1 MIMRFYELWIGL
13 RYTRAKRQ
21 NHFISF
27 ISGTAILGMVIG
39 VAALIAVMAVMNGFD
54 HTLRSRIL
62 AVTSDIIVQGNG
74 VPVLDWQTA
83 RRRLSRVPGV
93 TGVAPYVQAQA
104 LLSHNG
110 LVSGAMIEGIDP
122 SLEGG
127 VDKLTQDMKVGQL
140 QSLHTHPWS
149 IVLGTALAR
158 QLGVTVGD
166 KITLISPQGGVT
178 PLGVSPALRQFTVV
192 GLFSVGIYAYDSGM
206 AYISLGD
213 AQRLYGLDQGVTGLR
228 MQIKNPFDAPAFA
241 AHLQKKL
248 GPAFYIQDWTQT
260 HENFFKALSMEKLV
274 MFVILSLIIA
284 VAAFNIVA
292 TLVMVVTD
300 KETDIAILRT
310 IGVTPR
316 SIMLIF
322 MVQGAVIGL
331 FGTLLG
337 VIFGVLLAL
346 NIPTLVPALEHLLH
360 TQFIS
365 PEVYS
370 ISQLPSKLEPWDV
383 VHVAIAALIMSW
395 IATLYP
401 SWRASRVAP
410 AEALRYE

>member
-1 MIMRFYELWIGL
+1 MRFYELWIGL
-13 RYTRAKRQ
+13 RYTRAKRR

-27 ISGTAILGMVIG
+27 ITGTAIMGMVIG

-54 HTLRSRIL
+54 HTLRARIL
-62 AVTSDIIVQGNG
+62 AVTSDVIIQGNG
-74 VPVLDWQTA
+74 VPVLDWPTA
-83 RRRLSRVPGV
+83 VKRLSTIPDV
-93 TGVAPYVQAQA
+93 TGMAPYVQAQA
-104 LLSHNG
+104 MLSHDG
-110 LVSGAMIEGIDP
+110 LVSGAVIEGIDP
-122 SLEGG
+122 SLESR
-127 VDKLTQDMKVGQL
+127 VNKLASDMKMGDL
-140 QSLHTHPWS
+140 QSLRTHPWG
-149 IVLGTALAR
+149 IVLGRALAR

-178 PLGVSPALRQFTVV
+178 PLGVTPALRQFTVV

-213 AQRLYGLDQGVTGLR
+213 AQRLYGLNQGVTGLR
-228 MQIKNPFDAPAFA
+228 MQIKDPFAAPAFA
-241 AHLQKKL
+241 ARLQQQL
-248 GPAFYIQDWTQT
+248 GAAFYIQDWTQT

-310 IGVTPR
+310 IGATPH

-322 MVQGAVIGL
+322 MVQGGIIGL
-331 FGTLLG
+331 VGTLLG
-337 VIFGVLLAL
+337 VFFGVLLAL
-346 NIPTLVPALEHLLH
+346 NIPTLVPAIEQLFHV
-360 TQFIS
+360 QFIS

-383 VHVAIAALIMSW
+383 IHVAIAALIMSW

>member
-1 MIMRFYELWIGL
+1 MRFYELWIGL
-13 RYTRAKRQ
+13 RYTRAKRR

-27 ISGTAILGMVIG
+27 ITGTAIMGMVIG

-54 HTLRSRIL
+54 HTLRARIL
-62 AVTSDIIVQGNG
+62 AVTSDVIIQGNG
-74 VPVLDWQTA
+74 VPVLDWPTA
-83 RRRLSRVPGV
+83 VKRLSTIPDV
-93 TGVAPYVQAQA
+93 TGMAPYVQAQA
-104 LLSHNG
+104 MLSHDG
-110 LVSGAMIEGIDP
+110 LVSGAVIEGIDP
-122 SLEGG
+122 SLESR
-127 VDKLTQDMKVGQL
+127 VNKLASDMKMGDL
-140 QSLHTHPWS
+140 QSLRTHPWG
-149 IVLGTALAR
+149 IVLGRALAR

-178 PLGVSPALRQFTVV
+178 PLGVTPALRQFTVV

-206 AYISLGD
+206 AYINLGD
-213 AQRLYGLDQGVTGLR
+213 AQRLYGLNQGVTGLR
-228 MQIKNPFDAPAFA
+228 MQIKDPFAAPAFA
-241 AHLQKKL
+241 ARLQQQL
-248 GPAFYIQDWTQT
+248 GAAFYIQDWTQT

-310 IGVTPR
+310 IGATPH

-322 MVQGAVIGL
+322 MVQGGIIGL

-337 VIFGVLLAL
+337 VFFGVLLAL
-346 NIPTLVPALEHLLH
+346 NIPTLVPAIEQLFHV
-360 TQFIS
+360 QFIS

-383 VHVAIAALIMSW
+383 IHVAIAALIMSW

-401 SWRASRVAP
+401 SWRASRIAP

>member
-1 MIMRFYELWIGL
+1 MRLYELWIGL
-13 RYTRAKRQ
+13 RYTRAKRN

-27 ISGTAILGMVIG
+27 ITGTAILGMVIG

-54 HTLRSRIL
+54 HTLRARIL
-62 AVTSDIIVQGNG
+62 AVTSDVIVQGNG
-74 VPVLDWQTA
+74 VPVMDWQTA
-83 RRRLSRVPGV
+83 TRRLARVPDV

-104 LLSHNG
+104 LISHDG
-110 LVSGAMIEGIDP
+110 LVSGAMIEGIEP

-127 VDKLTQDMKVGQL
+127 VDKLAKDMKVGKL
-140 QSLHTHPWS
+140 QSLQSQPWS

-166 KITLISPQGGVT
+166 KVTLISPQGGVT
-178 PLGVSPALRQFTVV
+178 PLGVSPSLRQFTVV

-206 AYISLGD
+206 AYINLGD
-213 AQRLYGLDQGVTGLR
+213 AQRLYGLDKGVTGLR

-241 AHLQKKL
+241 AHLQKQL

-310 IGVTPR
+310 LGATPR

-331 FGTLLG
+331 VGTLLG
-337 VIFGVLLAL
+337 VFFGVLLAL
-346 NIPTLVPALEHLLH
+346 NIPTLVPALEQLLH

-383 VHVAIAALIMSW
+383 VHVALAALVMSW

>member
-1 MIMRFYELWIGL
+1 MRFYELWIGL
-13 RYTRAKRQ
+13 RYTRAKRR

-27 ISGTAILGMVIG
+27 ITGTAIMGMVIG

-62 AVTSDIIVQGNG
+62 AVTSDVIIQGNG
-74 VPVLDWQTA
+74 VPVLDWPTA
-83 RRRLSRVPGV
+83 VKRLSTVPGV

-104 LLSHNG
+104 MLSHDG
-110 LVSGAMIEGIDP
+110 LVSGAVIEGIDP
-122 SLEGG
+122 ALENR
-127 VDKLTQDMKVGQL
+127 VNKLNQDMKMGEL
-140 QSLHTHPWS
+140 QSLQTHPWS
-149 IVLGTALAR
+149 IVLGRALAR

-178 PLGVSPALRQFTVV
+178 PLGVTPALRQFTVV

-206 AYISLGD
+206 AYINLGD
-213 AQRLYGLDQGVTGLR
+213 AQRLYGLNQGVTGLR
-228 MQIKNPFDAPAFA
+228 MQIKDPFTAPAFA
-241 AHLQKKL
+241 ARLQQQL
-248 GPAFYIQDWTQT
+248 GAAFYIQDWTQT

-322 MVQGAVIGL
+322 MVQGGIIGL

-337 VIFGVLLAL
+337 VFLGVLLAL
-346 NIPTLVPALEHLLH
+346 NIPTLVPAIEHLFH
-360 TQFIS
+360 VQFIS

-370 ISQLPSKLEPWDV
+370 ISQLPSKLEPRDV
-383 VHVAIAALIMSW
+383 IHVAIAALIMSW

>member
-1 MIMRFYELWIGL
+1 MRFYELWIGL
-13 RYTRAKRQ
+13 RYTRAKRR

-27 ISGTAILGMVIG
+27 ITGTAIMGMVIG

-54 HTLRSRIL
+54 HTLRARIL
-62 AVTSDIIVQGNG
+62 AVTSDVIIQGNG
-74 VPVLDWQTA
+74 VPVLDWPTA
-83 RRRLSRVPGV
+83 VKRLSTIPDV
-93 TGVAPYVQAQA
+93 TGMAPYVQAQA
-104 LLSHNG
+104 MLSHDG
-110 LVSGAMIEGIDP
+110 LVSGAVIEGIDP
-122 SLEGG
+122 SLESR
-127 VDKLTQDMKVGQL
+127 VNKLASDMKMGDL
-140 QSLHTHPWS
+140 QSLRTHPWG
-149 IVLGTALAR
+149 IVLGRALAR

-178 PLGVSPALRQFTVV
+178 PLGVTPALRQFTVV

-213 AQRLYGLDQGVTGLR
+213 AQRLYGLNQGVTGLR
-228 MQIKNPFDAPAFA
+228 MQIKDPFAAPAFA
-241 AHLQKKL
+241 ARLQQQL
-248 GPAFYIQDWTQT
+248 GAAFYIQDWTQT

-310 IGVTPR
+310 IGATPH

-322 MVQGAVIGL
+322 MVQGGIIGL

-337 VIFGVLLAL
+337 VFFGVLLAL
-346 NIPTLVPALEHLLH
+346 NIPTLVPAIEQLFHV
-360 TQFIS
+360 QFIS

-383 VHVAIAALIMSW
+383 IHVAIAALIMSW

-401 SWRASRVAP
+401 SWRASRIAP

>member
-1 MIMRFYELWIGL
+1 MRFYELWIGL
-13 RYTRAKRQ
+13 RYTRAKRR

-27 ISGTAILGMVIG
+27 ITGTAIMGMVIG

-54 HTLRSRIL
+54 HTLRARIL
-62 AVTSDIIVQGNG
+62 AVTSDVIIQGNG
-74 VPVLDWQTA
+74 VPVLDWPTA
-83 RRRLSRVPGV
+83 VKRLSTIPDV
-93 TGVAPYVQAQA
+93 TGMAPYVQAQA
-104 LLSHNG
+104 MLSHDG
-110 LVSGAMIEGIDP
+110 LVSGAVIEGIDP
-122 SLEGG
+122 SLESR
-127 VDKLTQDMKVGQL
+127 VNKLASDMKMGDL
-140 QSLHTHPWS
+140 QSLRTHPWG
-149 IVLGTALAR
+149 IVLGRALAR

-178 PLGVSPALRQFTVV
+178 PLGVTPALRQFTVV

-213 AQRLYGLDQGVTGLR
+213 AQRLYGLNQGVTGLR
-228 MQIKNPFDAPAFA
+228 MQIKDPFAAPAFA
-241 AHLQKKL
+241 ARLQQQL
-248 GPAFYIQDWTQT
+248 GAAFYIQDWTQT

-310 IGVTPR
+310 IGATPR

-322 MVQGAVIGL
+322 MVQGGIIGF

-337 VIFGVLLAL
+337 VLSGVLLAL
-346 NIPTLVPALEHLLH
+346 NIPTLVPAIEQLIHV
-360 TQFIS
+360 QFIS

-383 VHVAIAALIMSW
+383 IHVAIAALIMSW
-395 IATLYP
+395 LATLYP

>member
-1 MIMRFYELWIGL
+1 MRFYELWIGL
-13 RYTRAKRQ
+13 RYTRAKRR

-27 ISGTAILGMVIG
+27 ITGTAIMGMVIG

-62 AVTSDIIVQGNG
+62 AVTSDVIIQGNG
-74 VPVLDWQTA
+74 VPVLDWPTA
-83 RRRLSRVPGV
+83 VKRLSTLPDV

-104 LLSHNG
+104 MLSHDG
-110 LVSGAMIEGIDP
+110 LVSGAVIEGIDP
-122 SLEGG
+122 ALESR
-127 VDKLTQDMKVGQL
+127 VNKLAKDMKMGEL
-140 QSLHTHPWS
+140 QSLQTHPWS
-149 IVLGTALAR
+149 IVLGRALAR

-178 PLGVSPALRQFTVV
+178 PLGVTPALRQFTVV

-206 AYISLGD
+206 AYINLSD
-213 AQRLYGLDQGVTGLR
+213 AQRLYGLNQGVTGLR
-228 MQIKNPFDAPAFA
+228 MQIKDPFAAPAFA
-241 AHLQKKL
+241 ARLQQQL
-248 GPAFYIQDWTQT
+248 GAAFYIQDWTQT

-337 VIFGVLLAL
+337 VLFGVLLAL
-346 NIPTLVPALEHLLH
+346 NIPTLVPALEQLIHV
-360 TQFIS
+360 QFIS

-370 ISQLPSKLEPWDV
+370 ISQLPSKLKPWDV
-383 VHVAIAALIMSW
+383 IHVAIAALIMSW
-395 IATLYP
+395 LATLYP

>member
-1 MIMRFYELWIGL
+1 MRFYELWIGV
-13 RYTRAKRQ
+13 RYTRAKRR

-27 ISGTAILGMVIG
+27 ITGTAIMGMVIG

-62 AVTSDIIVQGNG
+62 AVTSDVIIQGNG
-74 VPVLDWQTA
+74 VPVLDWPTA
-83 RRRLSRVPGV
+83 VKRLSTVPGV

-104 LLSHNG
+104 MLSHDG
-110 LVSGAMIEGIDP
+110 LVSGAVIEGIDP
-122 SLEGG
+122 ALENR
-127 VDKLTQDMKVGQL
+127 VNKLSQDMKMGEL
-140 QSLHTHPWS
+140 QSLQTHPWS
-149 IVLGTALAR
+149 IVLGRALAR

-178 PLGVSPALRQFTVV
+178 PLGVTPALRQFTVV

-206 AYISLGD
+206 AYINLGD
-213 AQRLYGLDQGVTGLR
+213 AQRLYGLNQGVTGLR
-228 MQIKNPFDAPAFA
+228 MQIKDPFTAPAFA
-241 AHLQKKL
+241 ARLQQQL
-248 GPAFYIQDWTQT
+248 GAAFYIQDWTQT

-322 MVQGAVIGL
+322 MVQGGIIGL

-337 VIFGVLLAL
+337 VFFGVLLAL
-346 NIPTLVPALEHLLH
+346 NIPTLVPAIEHLFH
-360 TQFIS
+360 VQFIS

-383 VHVAIAALIMSW
+383 IHVAIAALIMSW

>member
-1 MIMRFYELWIGL
+1 MRLYELWIGL
-13 RYTRAKRQ
+13 RYTRAKRR

-27 ISGTAILGMVIG
+27 ITGTAIMGMVIG

-62 AVTSDIIVQGNG
+62 AVTSDVIIQGNG
-74 VPVLDWQTA
+74 VPVLDWPTA
-83 RRRLSRVPGV
+83 VKRLSTVPGV

-104 LLSHNG
+104 MLSHDG
-110 LVSGAMIEGIDP
+110 LVSGAVIEGIDP
-122 SLEGG
+122 ALENR
-127 VDKLTQDMKVGQL
+127 VNKLNQDMKMGEL
-140 QSLHTHPWS
+140 QSLQTHPWS
-149 IVLGTALAR
+149 IVLGRALAR

-178 PLGVSPALRQFTVV
+178 PLGVTPALRQFTVV

-206 AYISLGD
+206 AYINLGD
-213 AQRLYGLDQGVTGLR
+213 AQRLYGLNQGVTGLR
-228 MQIKNPFDAPAFA
+228 MQIKDPFTAPAFA
-241 AHLQKKL
+241 ARLQQQL
-248 GPAFYIQDWTQT
+248 GAAFYIQDWTQT

-310 IGVTPR
+310 LGVTPR
-316 SIMLIF
+316 SVMLIF
-322 MVQGAVIGL
+322 MVQGGIIGL

-337 VIFGVLLAL
+337 VFFGVLLAW
-346 NIPTLVPALEHLLH
+346 NIPTLVPAIEHLFH
-360 TQFIS
+360 VQFIS

-383 VHVAIAALIMSW
+383 IHVAIAALIMSW
-395 IATLYP
+395 VATLYP

>member
-1 MIMRFYELWIGL
+1 MRPYELWIGL
-13 RYTRAKRQ
+13 RYTRAKRN

-27 ISGTAILGMVIG
+27 ITGTAILGMVIG

-62 AVTSDIIVQGNG
+62 AVTSDVIIQGNG
-74 VPVLDWQTA
+74 VPVMDWQTA
-83 RRRLSRVPGV
+83 TRRLSRVPDV

-104 LLSHNG
+104 LISHDG

-122 SLEGG
+122 ALEGG
-127 VDKLTQDMKVGQL
+127 VDKLAKDMKVGKL
-140 QSLHTHPWS
+140 QSLQSHPWS

-166 KITLISPQGGVT
+166 KISLISPQGGVT
-178 PLGVSPALRQFTVV
+178 PLGVSPSLRQFTVV

-206 AYISLGD
+206 AYINLGD
-213 AQRLYGLDQGVTGLR
+213 AQRLYGLDKGVTGLR
-228 MQIKNPFDAPAFA
+228 MQIKNPFAAPAFA
-241 AHLQKKL
+241 AHLQKQL

-310 IGVTPR
+310 LGVTPR

-331 FGTLLG
+331 VGTLLG
-337 VIFGVLLAL
+337 VFFGVLLAL
-346 NIPTLVPALEHLLH
+346 NIPTLVPALEQLLH

-383 VHVAIAALIMSW
+383 VHVAVAALIMSW

>member
-1 MIMRFYELWIGL
+1 MRFYELWIGL
-13 RYTRAKRQ
+13 RYTRAKRR

-27 ISGTAILGMVIG
+27 ITGTAIMGMVIG

-62 AVTSDIIVQGNG
+62 AVTSDVIIQGNG
-74 VPVLDWQTA
+74 VPVLDWPTA
-83 RRRLSRVPGV
+83 VKRLSTLPDV

-104 LLSHNG
+104 MLSHDG
-110 LVSGAMIEGIDP
+110 LVSGAVIEGIDP
-122 SLEGG
+122 ALESR
-127 VDKLTQDMKVGQL
+127 VNKLAKDMKMGEL
-140 QSLHTHPWS
+140 QSLQTHPWS
-149 IVLGTALAR
+149 IVLGRALAR

-178 PLGVSPALRQFTVV
+178 PLGVTPALRQFTVV

-206 AYISLGD
+206 AYINLGD
-213 AQRLYGLDQGVTGLR
+213 AQRLYGLNQGVTGLR
-228 MQIKNPFDAPAFA
+228 MQIKDPFAAPAFA
-241 AHLQKKL
+241 ARLQQQL
-248 GPAFYIQDWTQT
+248 GAAFYIQDWTQT

-310 IGVTPR
+310 IGATPH

-322 MVQGAVIGL
+322 MVQGGIIGL

-337 VIFGVLLAL
+337 VFFGVLLAL
-346 NIPTLVPALEHLLH
+346 NIPTLVPAIEQLFHV
-360 TQFIS
+360 QFIS

-370 ISQLPSKLEPWDV
+370 ISQLPSKL
-383 VHVAIAALIMSW
+383 
-395 IATLYP
+395 
-401 SWRASRVAP
+401 
-410 AEALRYE
+410 

>member
-1 MIMRFYELWIGL
+1 MRFYELWIGL
-13 RYTRAKRQ
+13 RYTRAKRR

-27 ISGTAILGMVIG
+27 ITGTAIMGMVIG

-54 HTLRSRIL
+54 HTLRARIL
-62 AVTSDIIVQGNG
+62 AVTSDVIIQGNG
-74 VPVLDWQTA
+74 VPVLDWPTA
-83 RRRLSRVPGV
+83 VKRLSTIPDV
-93 TGVAPYVQAQA
+93 TGMAPYVQAQA
-104 LLSHNG
+104 MLSHDG
-110 LVSGAMIEGIDP
+110 LVSGAVIEGIDP
-122 SLEGG
+122 SLESR
-127 VDKLTQDMKVGQL
+127 VNKLASDMKMGDL
-140 QSLHTHPWS
+140 QSLRTHPWG
-149 IVLGTALAR
+149 IVLGRALAR

-178 PLGVSPALRQFTVV
+178 PLGVTPALRQFTVV

-206 AYISLGD
+206 AYINLGD
-213 AQRLYGLDQGVTGLR
+213 AQRLYGLNQGVTGLR
-228 MQIKNPFDAPAFA
+228 MQIKDPFAAPAFA
-241 AHLQKKL
+241 ARLQQQL
-248 GPAFYIQDWTQT
+248 GAAFYIQDWTQT

-310 IGVTPR
+310 IGATPH

-322 MVQGAVIGL
+322 MVQGGIIGL
-331 FGTLLG
+331 VGALLG
-337 VIFGVLLAL
+337 VFFGVLLAL
-346 NIPTLVPALEHLLH
+346 NIPTLVPAIEQLFHV
-360 TQFIS
+360 QFIS

-383 VHVAIAALIMSW
+383 IHVAIAALIMSW

-401 SWRASRVAP
+401 SWRASRIAP

>member
-1 MIMRFYELWIGL
+1 MRFYELWIGL
-13 RYTRAKRQ
+13 RYTRAKRR

-27 ISGTAILGMVIG
+27 ITGTAIMGMVIG

-62 AVTSDIIVQGNG
+62 AVTSDVIIQGNG
-74 VPVLDWQTA
+74 VPVLDWPTA
-83 RRRLSRVPGV
+83 VKRLSTVPGV

-104 LLSHNG
+104 MLSHEG
-110 LVSGAMIEGIDP
+110 LVSGAVIEGIDP
-122 SLEGG
+122 ALENR
-127 VDKLTQDMKVGQL
+127 VNKLNQDMKMGEL
-140 QSLHTHPWS
+140 QSLQTHPWS
-149 IVLGTALAR
+149 IVLGRALAR

-178 PLGVSPALRQFTVV
+178 PLGVTPALRQFTVV

-206 AYISLGD
+206 AYINLGD
-213 AQRLYGLDQGVTGLR
+213 AQRLYGLNQGVTGLR
-228 MQIKNPFDAPAFA
+228 MQIKDPFTAPAFA
-241 AHLQKKL
+241 ARLQQQL
-248 GPAFYIQDWTQT
+248 GAAFYIQDWTQT

-284 VAAFNIVA
+284 GAAFNIVA

-322 MVQGAVIGL
+322 MVQGGIIGL

-337 VIFGVLLAL
+337 VFLGVLLAL
-346 NIPTLVPALEHLLH
+346 NIPTLVPAIEHLFH
-360 TQFIS
+360 VQFIS

-383 VHVAIAALIMSW
+383 IHVAIAALIMSW

>member
-1 MIMRFYELWIGL
+1 MRPYELWIGL
-13 RYTRAKRQ
+13 RYTRAKRN

-27 ISGTAILGMVIG
+27 ITGTAILGMVIG

-62 AVTSDIIVQGNG
+62 AVTSDVIIQGNG
-74 VPVLDWQTA
+74 VPVLDWPTA
-83 RRRLSRVPGV
+83 VKRLSTVPGV

-104 LLSHNG
+104 MLSHDG
-110 LVSGAMIEGIDP
+110 LVSGAVIEGIDP
-122 SLEGG
+122 ALENR
-127 VDKLTQDMKVGQL
+127 VNKLNQDMKMGEL
-140 QSLHTHPWS
+140 QSLQTHPWS
-149 IVLGTALAR
+149 IVLGRALAR

-178 PLGVSPALRQFTVV
+178 PLGVTPALRQFTVV

-206 AYISLGD
+206 AYINLGD
-213 AQRLYGLDQGVTGLR
+213 AQRLYGLNQGVTGLR
-228 MQIKNPFDAPAFA
+228 MQIKDPFSAPAFA
-241 AHLQKKL
+241 ARLQQQL
-248 GPAFYIQDWTQT
+248 GAAFYIQDWTQT

-322 MVQGAVIGL
+322 MVQGGIIGL

-337 VIFGVLLAL
+337 VFFGVLLAL
-346 NIPTLVPALEHLLH
+346 NIPTLVPAIEHLFH
-360 TQFIS
+360 VQFIS

-383 VHVAIAALIMSW
+383 IHVAIAALIMSW

>member
-1 MIMRFYELWIGL
+1 MRFYELWIGL
-13 RYTRAKRQ
+13 RYTRAKRR

-27 ISGTAILGMVIG
+27 ITGTAIMGMVIG

-54 HTLRSRIL
+54 HTLRARIL
-62 AVTSDIIVQGNG
+62 AVTSDVIIQGNG
-74 VPVLDWQTA
+74 VPVLDWPTA
-83 RRRLSRVPGV
+83 VKRLSTIPDV
-93 TGVAPYVQAQA
+93 TGMAPYVQAQA
-104 LLSHNG
+104 MLSHDG
-110 LVSGAMIEGIDP
+110 LVSGAVIEGIDP
-122 SLEGG
+122 SLESR
-127 VDKLTQDMKVGQL
+127 VNKLASDMKMGDL
-140 QSLHTHPWS
+140 QSLRTHPWG
-149 IVLGTALAR
+149 IVLGRALAR

-178 PLGVSPALRQFTVV
+178 PLGVTPALRQFTVV

-213 AQRLYGLDQGVTGLR
+213 AQRLYGLNQGVTGLR
-228 MQIKNPFDAPAFA
+228 MQIKDPFAAPAFA
-241 AHLQKKL
+241 ARLQQQL
-248 GPAFYIQDWTQT
+248 GAAFYIQDWTQT

-322 MVQGAVIGL
+322 MVQGGIIGL

-337 VIFGVLLAL
+337 VFFGVLLAL
-346 NIPTLVPALEHLLH
+346 NIPTLVPAIEQLFHV
-360 TQFIS
+360 QFIS

-370 ISQLPSKLEPWDV
+370 ISQLPAKLEPWDV
-383 VHVAIAALIMSW
+383 IHVAIAALIMSW

>member
-1 MIMRFYELWIGL
+1 MRFYELWIGL
-13 RYTRAKRQ
+13 RYTRAKRR

-27 ISGTAILGMVIG
+27 ITGTAIMGMVIG

-62 AVTSDIIVQGNG
+62 AVTSDVIIQGNG
-74 VPVLDWQTA
+74 VPVLDWPTA
-83 RRRLSRVPGV
+83 VKRLSTLPDV

-104 LLSHNG
+104 MLSHDG
-110 LVSGAMIEGIDP
+110 LVSGAVIEGIDP
-122 SLEGG
+122 ALESR
-127 VDKLTQDMKVGQL
+127 VNKLAKDMKMGEL
-140 QSLHTHPWS
+140 QSLQTHPWS
-149 IVLGTALAR
+149 IVLGRALAR

-178 PLGVSPALRQFTVV
+178 PLGVTPALRQFTVV

-206 AYISLGD
+206 AYINLGD
-213 AQRLYGLDQGVTGLR
+213 AQRLYGLNQGVTGLR
-228 MQIKNPFDAPAFA
+228 MQIKDPFAAPAFA
-241 AHLQKKL
+241 ARLQQQL
-248 GPAFYIQDWTQT
+248 GAAFYIQDWTQT

-337 VIFGVLLAL
+337 VLFGVLLAL
-346 NIPTLVPALEHLLH
+346 NIPTLVPALEQLIHV
-360 TQFIS
+360 QFIS

-370 ISQLPSKLEPWDV
+370 ISQLPSKLKPWDV
-383 VHVAIAALIMSW
+383 IHVAIAALIMSW
-395 IATLYP
+395 LATLYP

>member
-1 MIMRFYELWIGL
+1 MRFYELWIGV
-13 RYTRAKRQ
+13 RYTRAKRR

-27 ISGTAILGMVIG
+27 ITGTAIMGMVIG

-62 AVTSDIIVQGNG
+62 AVTSDVIIQGNG
-74 VPVLDWQTA
+74 VPVLDWPTA
-83 RRRLSRVPGV
+83 VKRLSTVPGV

-104 LLSHNG
+104 MLSHDG
-110 LVSGAMIEGIDP
+110 LVSGAVIEGIDP
-122 SLEGG
+122 ALENR
-127 VDKLTQDMKVGQL
+127 VNKLNQDMKMGEL
-140 QSLHTHPWS
+140 QSLQTHPWS
-149 IVLGTALAR
+149 IVLGRALAR

-178 PLGVSPALRQFTVV
+178 PLGVTPALRQFTVV

-206 AYISLGD
+206 AYINLGD
-213 AQRLYGLDQGVTGLR
+213 AQRLYGLNQGVTGLR
-228 MQIKNPFDAPAFA
+228 MQIKDPFTAPAFA
-241 AHLQKKL
+241 ARLQQQL
-248 GPAFYIQDWTQT
+248 GAAFYIQDWTQT

-322 MVQGAVIGL
+322 MVQGGIIGL

-337 VIFGVLLAL
+337 VFFGVLLAL
-346 NIPTLVPALEHLLH
+346 NIPTLVPAIEHLFH
-360 TQFIS
+360 VQFIS

-383 VHVAIAALIMSW
+383 IHVAIAALIMSW

>member
-1 MIMRFYELWIGL
+1 MRFYELWIGL
-13 RYTRAKRQ
+13 RYTRAKRR

-27 ISGTAILGMVIG
+27 ITGTAIMGMVIG

-62 AVTSDIIVQGNG
+62 AVTSDVIIQGNG
-74 VPVLDWQTA
+74 VPVLDWPTA
-83 RRRLSRVPGV
+83 VKRLSTVPGV

-104 LLSHNG
+104 MLSHDG
-110 LVSGAMIEGIDP
+110 LVSGAVIEGIDP
-122 SLEGG
+122 ALENR
-127 VDKLTQDMKVGQL
+127 VNKLNQDMKMGEL
-140 QSLHTHPWS
+140 QSLQTHPWS
-149 IVLGTALAR
+149 IVLGRALAR

-178 PLGVSPALRQFTVV
+178 PLGVTPALRQFTVV

-206 AYISLGD
+206 AYINLGD
-213 AQRLYGLDQGVTGLR
+213 AQRLYGLNQGVTGLR
-228 MQIKNPFDAPAFA
+228 MQIKDPFTAPAFA
-241 AHLQKKL
+241 ARLQQQL
-248 GPAFYIQDWTQT
+248 GAAFYIQDWTQT

-322 MVQGAVIGL
+322 MVQGGIIGL

-337 VIFGVLLAL
+337 VFFGVLLAL
-346 NIPTLVPALEHLLH
+346 NIPTLVPAIEHLFH
-360 TQFIS
+360 VQFIS

-383 VHVAIAALIMSW
+383 IHVAIAALIMSW

>member
-1 MIMRFYELWIGL
+1 MRFYELWIGL

-74 VPVLDWQTA
+74 VPVLNWQTA

-228 MQIKNPFDAPAFA
+228 MQIKNPFDAPTFA
-241 AHLQKKL
+241 AHLQQKL

>member
-1 MIMRFYELWIGL
+1 MRFYELWIGL
-13 RYTRAKRQ
+13 RYTRAKRR

-27 ISGTAILGMVIG
+27 ITGTAIMGMVIG

-62 AVTSDIIVQGNG
+62 AVTSDVIIQGNG
-74 VPVLDWQTA
+74 VPVLDWPTA
-83 RRRLSRVPGV
+83 VKRLSTVPGV
-93 TGVAPYVQAQA
+93 TGVAPYVQSQA
-104 LLSHNG
+104 MLSHDG
-110 LVSGAMIEGIDP
+110 LVSGAVIEGIDP
-122 SLEGG
+122 ALENR
-127 VDKLTQDMKVGQL
+127 VNKLSQDMKMGEL
-140 QSLHTHPWS
+140 QSLQTHPWS
-149 IVLGTALAR
+149 IVLGRALAR
-158 QLGVTVGD
+158 QLGVAVGD
-166 KITLISPQGGVT
+166 KVTLISPQGGVT
-178 PLGVSPALRQFTVV
+178 PLGVTPALRQFTVV

-206 AYISLGD
+206 AYINLGD
-213 AQRLYGLDQGVTGLR
+213 AQRLYGLNQGVTGLR
-228 MQIKNPFDAPAFA
+228 MQIQDPFAAPAFA
-241 AHLQKKL
+241 ARLQQQL
-248 GPAFYIQDWTQT
+248 GAAFYIQDWTQT

-322 MVQGAVIGL
+322 MVQGGIIGL

-337 VIFGVLLAL
+337 VFFGVLLAL
-346 NIPTLVPALEHLLH
+346 NIPTLVPAIEQLFHV
-360 TQFIS
+360 QFIS

-383 VHVAIAALIMSW
+383 IHVAIAALIMSW

>member
-1 MIMRFYELWIGL
+1 MRLYELWIGL
-13 RYTRAKRQ
+13 RYTRAKRR

-27 ISGTAILGMVIG
+27 ITGTAIMGMVIG

-62 AVTSDIIVQGNG
+62 AVTSDVIIQGNG
-74 VPVLDWQTA
+74 VPVLDWPTA
-83 RRRLSRVPGV
+83 VKRLSTVPGV

-104 LLSHNG
+104 MLSHDG
-110 LVSGAMIEGIDP
+110 LVSGAVIEGIDP
-122 SLEGG
+122 ALENR
-127 VDKLTQDMKVGQL
+127 VNKLNQDMKMGEL
-140 QSLHTHPWS
+140 QSLQTHPWS
-149 IVLGTALAR
+149 IVLGRALAR

-178 PLGVSPALRQFTVV
+178 PLGVTPALRQFTVV

-206 AYISLGD
+206 AYINLGD
-213 AQRLYGLDQGVTGLR
+213 AQRLYGLNQGVTGLR
-228 MQIKNPFDAPAFA
+228 MQIKDPFTAPAFA
-241 AHLQKKL
+241 ARLQQQL
-248 GPAFYIQDWTQT
+248 GAAFYIQDWTQT

-310 IGVTPR
+310 LGVTPR
-316 SIMLIF
+316 SVMLIF
-322 MVQGAVIGL
+322 MVQGGIIGL

-337 VIFGVLLAL
+337 VFFGVLLAW
-346 NIPTLVPALEHLLH
+346 NIPTLVPAIEHLFH
-360 TQFIS
+360 VQFIS

-383 VHVAIAALIMSW
+383 IHVAIAALIMSW

>member
-1 MIMRFYELWIGL
+1 MRFYELWIGL
-13 RYTRAKRQ
+13 RYTRAKRR

-27 ISGTAILGMVIG
+27 ITGTAIMGMVIG

-62 AVTSDIIVQGNG
+62 AVTSDVIIQGNG
-74 VPVLDWQTA
+74 VPVLDWPTA
-83 RRRLSRVPGV
+83 VKRLSTVPGV

-104 LLSHNG
+104 MLSHDG
-110 LVSGAMIEGIDP
+110 LVSGAVIEGIDP
-122 SLEGG
+122 ALENR
-127 VDKLTQDMKVGQL
+127 VNKLNQDMKMGEL
-140 QSLHTHPWS
+140 QSLQTHPWS
-149 IVLGTALAR
+149 IVLGRALAR

-178 PLGVSPALRQFTVV
+178 PLGVTPALRQFTVV

-206 AYISLGD
+206 AYINLGD
-213 AQRLYGLDQGVTGLR
+213 AQRLYGLNQGVTGLR
-228 MQIKNPFDAPAFA
+228 MQIKDPFTAPAFA
-241 AHLQKKL
+241 ARLQQQL
-248 GPAFYIQDWTQT
+248 GAAFYIQDWTQT

-322 MVQGAVIGL
+322 MVQGGIIGL

-337 VIFGVLLAL
+337 VFLGVLLAL
-346 NIPTLVPALEHLLH
+346 NIPTLVPAIEHLFH
-360 TQFIS
+360 VQFIS

-383 VHVAIAALIMSW
+383 IHVAIAALIMSW

>member
-1 MIMRFYELWIGL
+1 MRFYELWIGL
-13 RYTRAKRQ
+13 RYTRAKRR

-27 ISGTAILGMVIG
+27 ITGTAIMGMVIG

-54 HTLRSRIL
+54 HTLRARIL
-62 AVTSDIIVQGNG
+62 AVTSDVIIQGNG
-74 VPVLDWQTA
+74 VPVLDWPTA
-83 RRRLSRVPGV
+83 VKRLSTIPDV
-93 TGVAPYVQAQA
+93 TGMAPYVQAQA
-104 LLSHNG
+104 MLSHDG
-110 LVSGAMIEGIDP
+110 LVSGAVIEGIDP
-122 SLEGG
+122 SLESR
-127 VDKLTQDMKVGQL
+127 VNKLASDMKMGDL
-140 QSLHTHPWS
+140 QSLRTHPWG
-149 IVLGTALAR
+149 IVLGRALAR

-178 PLGVSPALRQFTVV
+178 PLGVTPALRQFTVV

-213 AQRLYGLDQGVTGLR
+213 AQRLYGLNQGVTGLR
-228 MQIKNPFDAPAFA
+228 MQIKDPFAAPAFA
-241 AHLQKKL
+241 ARLQQQL
-248 GPAFYIQDWTQT
+248 GAAFYIQDWTQT

-310 IGVTPR
+310 IGATPH

-322 MVQGAVIGL
+322 MVQGGIIGL

-337 VIFGVLLAL
+337 VFFGVLLAL
-346 NIPTLVPALEHLLH
+346 NIPTLVPAIEQLFHV
-360 TQFIS
+360 QFIS

-370 ISQLPSKLEPWDV
+370 ISQLPSKLELWDV
-383 VHVAIAALIMSW
+383 IHVAIAALIMSW

-401 SWRASRVAP
+401 SWRASRIAP

>member
-1 MIMRFYELWIGL
+1 MRFYELWIGL
-13 RYTRAKRQ
+13 RYTRAKRR

-27 ISGTAILGMVIG
+27 ITGTAIMGMVIG

-62 AVTSDIIVQGNG
+62 AVTSDVIIQGNG
-74 VPVLDWQTA
+74 VPVLDWPTA
-83 RRRLSRVPGV
+83 VKRLSTLPDV

-104 LLSHNG
+104 MLSHDG
-110 LVSGAMIEGIDP
+110 LVSGAVIEGIDP
-122 SLEGG
+122 SLESR
-127 VDKLTQDMKVGQL
+127 VNKLASDMKMGDL
-140 QSLHTHPWS
+140 QSLRTHPWG
-149 IVLGTALAR
+149 IVLGRALAR

-178 PLGVSPALRQFTVV
+178 PLGVTPALRQFTVV

-206 AYISLGD
+206 AYINLGD
-213 AQRLYGLDQGVTGLR
+213 AQRLYGLNQGVTGLR
-228 MQIKNPFDAPAFA
+228 MQIKDPFAAPAFA
-241 AHLQKKL
+241 ARLQQQL
-248 GPAFYIQDWTQT
+248 GAAFYIQDWTQT

-310 IGVTPR
+310 IGATPH

-322 MVQGAVIGL
+322 MVQGGIIGL

-337 VIFGVLLAL
+337 VFFGVLLAL
-346 NIPTLVPALEHLLH
+346 NIPTLVPAIEQLFHV
-360 TQFIS
+360 QFIS

-370 ISQLPSKLEPWDV
+370 ISQLASKLEPWDV
-383 VHVAIAALIMSW
+383 IHVAIAALIMSW

-401 SWRASRVAP
+401 SWRASRIAP

>member
-1 MIMRFYELWIGL
+1 MRFYELWIGL
-13 RYTRAKRQ
+13 RYTRAKRR

-27 ISGTAILGMVIG
+27 ITGTAIMGMVIG

-62 AVTSDIIVQGNG
+62 AVTSDVIIQGNG
-74 VPVLDWQTA
+74 VPVLDWPTA
-83 RRRLSRVPGV
+83 VKRLSTVPDV

-104 LLSHNG
+104 MLSHDG
-110 LVSGAMIEGIDP
+110 LVSGAVIEGIDP
-122 SLEGG
+122 ALENR
-127 VDKLTQDMKVGQL
+127 VNKLNQDMKMGEL
-140 QSLHTHPWS
+140 QSLQTHPWS
-149 IVLGTALAR
+149 IVLGRALAR

-178 PLGVSPALRQFTVV
+178 PLGVTPALRQFTVV

-206 AYISLGD
+206 AYINLGD
-213 AQRLYGLDQGVTGLR
+213 AQRLYGLNQGVTGLR
-228 MQIKNPFDAPAFA
+228 MQIKDPFTAPAFA
-241 AHLQKKL
+241 ARLQQQL
-248 GPAFYIQDWTQT
+248 GAAFYIQDWTQT

-322 MVQGAVIGL
+322 MVQGGIIGL

-337 VIFGVLLAL
+337 VFLGVLLAL
-346 NIPTLVPALEHLLH
+346 NIPTLVPAIEHLFH
-360 TQFIS
+360 VQFIS

-370 ISQLPSKLEPWDV
+370 ISQLPSKLEPRDV
-383 VHVAIAALIMSW
+383 IHVAIAALIMSW

>member
-1 MIMRFYELWIGL
+1 MRFYELWIGL
-13 RYTRAKRQ
+13 RYTRAKRR

-27 ISGTAILGMVIG
+27 ITGTAIMGMVIG

-62 AVTSDIIVQGNG
+62 AVTSDVIIQGNG
-74 VPVLDWQTA
+74 VPVLDWPTA
-83 RRRLSRVPGV
+83 VKRLSTLPDV

-104 LLSHNG
+104 MLSHDG
-110 LVSGAMIEGIDP
+110 LVSGAVIEGIDP
-122 SLEGG
+122 ALESR
-127 VDKLTQDMKVGQL
+127 VNKLAKDMKMGEL
-140 QSLHTHPWS
+140 QSLQTHPWS
-149 IVLGTALAR
+149 IVLGRALAR

-178 PLGVSPALRQFTVV
+178 PLGVTPALRQFTVV

-206 AYISLGD
+206 AYINLGD
-213 AQRLYGLDQGVTGLR
+213 AQRLYGLNQGVTGLR
-228 MQIKNPFDAPAFA
+228 MQIKDPFAAPAFA
-241 AHLQKKL
+241 AHLQQQL
-248 GPAFYIQDWTQT
+248 GAAFYIQDWTQT

-322 MVQGAVIGL
+322 MVQGGIIGL

-337 VIFGVLLAL
+337 VLFGVLLAL
-346 NIPTLVPALEHLLH
+346 NIPTLVPAIEHLFH
-360 TQFIS
+360 VQFIS

-383 VHVAIAALIMSW
+383 IHVAIAALIMSW